1 MTRFISTLVV
11 LCFIGSQSL
20 IANSKDKLFYDAVRA
35 EASGDLL
42 TAIDLYEGASKV
54 SKSSNLHGNLAN
66 LYFKTEKY
74 GKAVLNYR
82 RALLL
87 DPGNRAFQ
95 ENLNFALETAGVN
108 FPKTD
113 LSIYLNSSSI
123 DFWIISLTSSFW
135 VGALALA
142 FLYFQGWNQKKFIFP
157 ILIWFLLLCF
167 LFWGAYTSTGNKSLL
182 TREVIVT
189 EINENESNASQNIP
203 LRRFA
208 GSGSS
213 ANTYVKP
220 GESLWLNLSSNSL
233 LQSHKSLSG
242 QKWFLVQSI
251 DNSKKGWVKS
261 DAVSF
266 LTRSE

>member
-123 DFWIISLTSSFW
+123 DFLDHFTDFYFLGGSLSPS
-135 VGALALA
+135 L
-142 FLYFQGWNQKKFIFP
+142 FIFSGLEP
-157 ILIWFLLLCF
+157 KEVYFPHLDLVPSSLFFILGGIH
-167 LFWGAYTSTGNKSLL
+167 
-182 TREVIVT
+182 
-189 EINENESNASQNIP
+189 IN
-203 LRRFA
+203 R
-208 GSGSS
+208 
-213 ANTYVKP
+213 K
-220 GESLWLNLSSNSL
+220 
-233 LQSHKSLSG
+233 
-242 QKWFLVQSI
+242 
-251 DNSKKGWVKS
+251 
-261 DAVSF
+261 
-266 LTRSE
+266 

>member
-95 ENLNFALETAGVN
+95 E
-108 FPKTD
+108 
-113 LSIYLNSSSI
+113 
-123 DFWIISLTSSFW
+123 
-135 VGALALA
+135 
-142 FLYFQGWNQKKFIFP
+142 KF
-157 ILIWFLLLCF
+157 
-167 LFWGAYTSTGNKSLL
+167 K
-182 TREVIVT
+182 
-189 EINENESNASQNIP
+189 
-203 LRRFA
+203 LRFRNCRSKF
-208 GSGSS
+208 SKNRS
-213 ANTYVKP
+213 
-220 GESLWLNLSSNSL
+220 LNLP
-233 LQSHKSLSG
+233 K
-242 QKWFLVQSI
+242 F
-251 DNSKKGWVKS
+251 
-261 DAVSF
+261 
-266 LTRSE
+266 